1 MVAAFR
7 DGRGFFC
14 VGCLAARPFY
24 TAPVVRILL
33 KLNHLLLFRPRHF
46 SVIDDSQLIE
56 QTLAGDRAAFNEL
69 VTRYQDRLFAS
80 MLGVTGSSEEA
91 EDVVQDAFVRAFV
104 KLDSFQQSSQFFT
117 WLYRIAFNTAL
128 SRHRRR
134 RNRVS
139 LDQVRETTGLEPVD
153 DVDSPDEP
161 MLRRERVA
169 MVRQAMEMLSEE
181 HVRSWCSA
189 KWTTIRTKRSPK
201 FLKSRLGPY
210 GAGLAEHATSSNWRS
225 SRCKNRSRGCWSFVV
240 LCP

>member
-1 MVAAFR
+1 MGIHVMGIRAAFHR
-7 DGRGFFC
+7 
-14 VGCLAARPFY
+14 VNSVPRPFRFDR
-24 TAPVVRILL
+24 VGRIVPQLDTLL
-33 KLNHLLLFRPRHF
+33 SSRPRHL

-56 QTLAGDRAAFNEL
+56 KTLAGDRAAFNDL

-139 LDQVRETTGLEPVD
+139 LDQVRETTGMEPID
-153 DVDSPDEP
+153 HVDSPDEP
-161 MLRRERVA
+161 MMRRERVA

-181 HVRSWCSA
+181 HRAILVLREMDDYPYETIAEILEISIGTVRSRLSRA
-189 KWTTIRTKRSPK
+189 RYQLKLALESLQESP
-201 FLKSRLGPY
+201 
-210 GAGLAEHATSSNWRS
+210 
-225 SRCKNRSRGCWSFVV
+225 
-240 LCP
+240 